1 MKYENLARTI
11 IEKVGG
17 VENIKHVFHC
27 ITRLRFTLVNESI
40 AQTEDIKNLEGVV
53 TVIQSGGQYQVVIGN
68 HVTDVFKAI
77 LVVGNIETEQDTDE
91 EDKKSESSGNLLNRF
106 VDTLGGVFTPILGIL
121 AAAGMIKGFNALFI
135 ALGWLTESSGTYQLL
150 NVAGDAL
157 FHFFP
162 IFLGYTAMK
171 KFGGS
176 PFLGMA
182 LGAALVYPTLSGLT
196 AGEPLYTLFVGTIIE
211 SPIHL
216 TFLGI
221 PVILMNYGSSVI
233 PVIISCLVG
242 AKIEKRLRKCMPDVI
257 KNFAVPLITMLTIIP
272 LTFIIIGPI
281 ATWVAQLLGS
291 ATVSLYEFSPIL
303 TGIILGGFW
312 QIFVMFGLHWGII
325 PIAINN
331 VMTLGFD
338 PILAAVFAVS
348 FAQTGAIIAVYLKT
362 KDQKIKSL
370 AIPAIISGFFG
381 VTEPAIYGISL
392 PLKKPFIMSCIAGAI
407 GGAIIGAFG
416 TLSYV
421 MGGLGVFGIPSFI
434 HPEQG
439 LHIGFW
445 GAIIAMLIGLIL
457 GFVLTYL
464 FGFGDKKEN

>member
-11 IEKVGG
+11 IENVGG
-17 VENIKHVFHC
+17 VDNIKSLIHC
-27 ITRLRFTLVNESI
+27 YTRLRFVLKDETI
-40 AQTEDIKNLEGVV
+40 AQTEALKNLEGIV
-53 TVIQSGGQYQVVIGN
+53 TVMQSGGQYQVVIGN
-68 HVTDVFKAI
+68 HVGDVYKAI
-77 LVVGNIETEQDTDE
+77 LAVGNITAEDDE
-91 EDKKSESSGNLLNRF
+91 EVEDGSKGGLINRF
-106 VDTLGGVFTPILGIL
+106 VDTVGGVFTPILGIL

-135 ALGWLTESSGTYQLL
+135 ALGWLTDACGTYQLL
-150 NVAGDAL
+150 NAAGDAL

-182 LGAALVYPTLSGLT
+182 LGAALVDPTLSGLS
-196 AGEPLYTLFVGTIIE
+196 AGEPLYFLFAGTIIE
-211 SPIHL
+211 SPIYI

-242 AKIEKRLRKCMPDVI
+242 AKLERKLRKCIPDVV
-257 KNFAVPLITMLTIIP
+257 KSFLVPLITMIVIIP

-281 ATWVAQLLGS
+281 ATWVAQLLGF
-291 ATVSLYEFSPIL
+291 ATIALYEISPVL
-303 TGIILGGFW
+303 TGILLGGFW
-312 QIFVMFGLHWGII
+312 QIFVMFGLHWGLI

-362 KDQKIKSL
+362 KNKKIKSL
-370 AIPAIISGFFG
+370 AIPAIISGIFG

-392 PLKKPFIMSCIAGAI
+392 PLKKPFIMSCISGAI
-407 GGAIIGAFG
+407 GGAILGGFG
-416 TLSYV
+416 TLSYI
-421 MGGLGVFGIPSFI
+421 MGGLGIFGIPSFI
-434 HPEQG
+434 HPEHG
-439 LHIGFW
+439 LHLGFI
-445 GAIIAMLIGLIL
+445 GAIIAMFVGLIL
-457 GFVLTYL
+457 GFILTY
-464 FGFGDKKEN
+464 FSGFEDPKE